1 MGWLEHGFSPTL
13 ISIPHFLSLINIP
26 FLPVQQ
32 PRLAQH
38 LSEQGGRWYPGWGRG
53 CGSTG
58 ASQRKTWSC
67 CDPPQQNQNALKSKK
82 SAMLGFTGTSEGCWR
97 EMKPRASLRR
107 PGETGMQGY
116 GQTSILEQS
125 LWCWGSQPAPISCPV
140 ILEGCTNLGGDGP
153 GFWGGFWAF

>member
-107 PGETGMQGY
+107 PGETEARRDTGKHLFWSKACGA
-116 GQTSILEQS
+116 GGPS
-125 LWCWGSQPAPISCPV
+125 LLPSPA
-140 ILEGCTNLGGDGP
+140 L
-153 GFWGGFWAF
+153 